1 MLIDFRKV
9 DIKNFLSIDE
19 ISPIEFNDGIT
30 LLSGK
35 NETDTF
41 SESNGSGKSAIIDA
55 IVWCITGSTTRGISS
70 DAVINRYRTD
80 VGCSV
85 RVTVEINKTFYK
97 ITRTRGGSYGNT
109 LKIVK
114 DFKEDVSGNTVKKS
128 QDILYNL
135 IPLTSQDLTSLIILS
150 QDMPNKLS
158 SMSPSS
164 RKSLLEGIADYDSD
178 LESTKELFKK
188 KQAEYDDEFEKLT
201 REMHDLMNSKGVI
214 IGEVKQIETKISEYE
229 ELERVQSSKK
239 AEIDSQNEVIEKEVA
254 IAYADLNRKKAEY
267 CSVEAEKFLLE
278 EQLHDIDTIYKRINS
293 LDFSK
298 SLHERDLSNYRNKL
312 DSIIGKI
319 NNLKPNTCPTC
330 SQQIEVLKYEE
341 LRSLYESEKLTLD
354 KSVSEEL
361 KVIQEIKDELIP
373 LRDRYDRELRENNE
387 KKSVIRDIDFRL
399 ELIKK
404 EMIECERRTMKH
416 KIHFE
421 EVDYKTLISKS
432 LSDKSDKLSEISE
445 LEGEINKKS
454 TLIIDIETNQGLNS
468 TILGDIS
475 RGSFRTFLLNKV
487 MDKFNELLAVVSIE
501 LMKDKPVILDFDGNK
516 VEILYDN
523 KVYEQLSSGERKRV
537 DISIELTVR
546 KYKSLVKG
554 VSFNLLVMDETFDSL
569 DRVGINSIFKA
580 VEVSGTCSSFI
591 VVSHRNDIFLDYDRK
606 YVVVKRNSLTTL
618 EGR

>member
-85 RVTVEINKTFYK
+85 RVTIEINKTFYQ

-188 KQAEYDDEFEKLT
+188 KQSEYDDEFERLT

-214 IGEVKQIETKISEYE
+214 IGEVKQIDKKISEYE
-229 ELERVQSSKK
+229 ELERVQSVKK
-239 AEIDSQNEVIEKEVA
+239 AEIDSQNEAIEKEVA

-278 EQLHDIDTIYKRINS
+278 KQLHDIDTIYKRINS

-298 SLHERDLSNYRNKL
+298 SLHERDLSNYRNEL
-312 DSIIGKI
+312 NSIINEI

-330 SQQIEVLKYEE
+330 NQQIEVLKYEE
-341 LRSLYESEKLTLD
+341 LRSLYESKKLSLD

-361 KVIQEIKDELIP
+361 RAIQEIKDELIP
-373 LRDRYDRELRENNE
+373 LRDRYNRELEENKE
-387 KKSVIRDIDFRL
+387 KKSVIRDIDYRL
-399 ELIKK
+399 GLIKS
-404 EMIECERRTMKH
+404 EMNDCERRTMKH

-421 EVDYKTLISKS
+421 EVNYRTLISKS
-432 LSDKSDKLSEISE
+432 LSDKSDRLSEISE
-445 LEGEINKKS
+445 LEGKISEKS
-454 TLIIDIETNQGLNS
+454 TLITDIETNQDLNS

-487 MDKFNELLAVVSIE
+487 MDKFNELLAIVSIE

-606 YVVVKRNSLTTL
+606 YTVVKRNGLTTL